1 LTTAPSASSSQQP
14 QQFIITT
21 AGTAL
26 PLTQTTTTTGL
37 VDDSSMYD
45 DGTADLSGCLVTTSS
60 QTPNTSTTQTRS
72 SFVRPA
78 LPTNVLRL
86 TVVRK

>member
-1 LTTAPSASSSQQP
+1 
-14 QQFIITT
+14 
-21 AGTAL
+21 
-26 PLTQTTTTTGL
+26 
-37 VDDSSMYD
+37 MYD
-45 DGTADLSGCLVTTSS
+45 DGTGDLSGCLVTTSS
-60 QTPNTSTTQTRS
+60 QSPNTNTTQTRS